1 MFITSPDGDRGDRQ
15 SKSELTQERILAAA
29 QDMLAEI
36 GIRRTSVDAVAKR
49 AAVSRGTVYLYFAD
63 KPSLVSAALLR
74 NSETLRDQL
83 AHRLD
88 VAGALGEQ
96 LAVAAEFSV
105 LPQPGGLIATLRE
118 REPELLALIVL
129 TESQS
134 WISKSAQFWRPRLQD
149 AQVRGEL
156 RAGLD
161 LDAAAEWVARTLY
174 TASVVPS
181 ERVDLHTSRA
191 GRIGDYIREFLL
203 CGLGCDEK

>member
-1 MFITSPDGDRGDRQ
+1 MFITSPESERGGRQ
-15 SKSELTQERILAAA
+15 SKAEVTQEKILAAA
-29 QDMLAEI
+29 HDSLDEV
-36 GIRRTSVDAVAKR
+36 GIRRTSVDAVARR

-63 KPSLVSAALLR
+63 KQALVSATLLR
-74 NSETLRDQL
+74 NSDALRNQL
-83 AHRLD
+83 AERLD
-88 VAGALGEQ
+88 RVGPLGEQ

-105 LPQPGGLIATLRE
+105 LPQPGGLIATLRD

-134 WISKSAQFWRPRLQD
+134 WIRKSAQFWRPRLQ
-149 AQVRGEL
+149 AAHERGEL

-181 ERVDLHTSRA
+181 ERVDLHTSRV

-203 CGLGCDEK
+203 CGLGCDE

>member
-1 MFITSPDGDRGDRQ
+1 MFITSAGSGRGGRQ
-15 SKSELTQERILAAA
+15 TKSELTQEKILAAA
-29 QDMLAEI
+29 HDLLGEV
-36 GIRRTSVDAVAKR
+36 GIRRASVDAVAKR
-49 AAVSRGTVYLYFAD
+49 AAVSRGTVYLYFTD
-63 KPSLVSAALLR
+63 KQALVSATLLR
-74 NSETLRDQL
+74 NSDALRDQL
-83 AHRLD
+83 AERLD
-88 VAGALGEQ
+88 RVGPLGEQ

-134 WISKSAQFWRPRLQD
+134 WISKSAQFWRPRLQA
-149 AQVRGEL
+149 AQEHGEL
-156 RAGLD
+156 RTGVD

-181 ERVDLHTSRA
+181 QRVDLHTTRA

-203 CGLGCDEK
+203 CGLGCDE